1 MKKIQQTLALLLLII
16 CAMSTSALSED
27 EEEKKYRNPDRFE
40 NAIAKF
46 EAGDK
51 EQKPPKNAIVGIGSS
66 SMRGWHQMIHE
77 DLSPL
82 TIIPRGFGGS
92 NMNDALH
99 FVDRIVIPYNPRA
112 VLLYEG
118 DNDIAQGITPE
129 KITRTYQAF
138 VNKVHAALP
147 DCRIY
152 FICIKPS
159 VSRWHMWPKMQEANA
174 LIEALCQK
182 DKRLFYIDVATGMIG
197 EDGTPR
203 PDIFKKD
210 NLHMVRSGYEIW
222 KEAVRPV
229 LVAQE
234 KKYES
239 GQ

>member
-1 MKKIQQTLALLLLII
+1 MKRFQQLLPLLFLIT
-16 CAMSTSALSED
+16 CAISTPAQSE
-27 EEEKKYRNPDRFE
+27 EGEVKQYKNPDRFE
-40 NAIAKF
+40 KAIAKF
-46 EAGDK
+46 EEADK
-51 EQKPPKNAIVGIGSS
+51 EQMPPKNAIVGIGSS
-66 SMRGWHQMIHE
+66 SMRGWHQMIQE

-99 FVDRIVIPYNPRA
+99 FVDRIVIPYKPRA

-129 KITRTYQAF
+129 KIKKTYQAF
-138 VNKVHAALP
+138 VQQVHAALP

-174 LIEALCQK
+174 LIDALCQK

-197 EDGTPR
+197 KNGTPR
-203 PDIFKKD
+203 PEIFKKD

-229 LVAQE
+229 LIAQE
-234 KKYES
+234 SKFES
-239 GQ
+239 KQ